1 MTVVMDGV
9 RCRVAFQ
16 GARGAY
22 SEDAVRRFFGP
33 RAEPEPSF
41 GCDDVVRAVGRG
53 GAAYGLLPVENSL
66 AGSVVATYDALLA
79 EPRVYIVGETVL
91 PIHHCV
97 LAPRGARLD
106 AITVVESHPVALAQC
121 RRWLAAH
128 PEIVVRAA
136 YDTAGAA
143 EDVARCGDP
152 ARAAIAGRGAAARF
166 GLAVLATDVED
177 RPDNVTR
184 FVAIARA
191 PSLPPEGCPAKT
203 ALIATTPNVPG
214 ALHRLLGP
222 IAAAG
227 LNLTKLESR
236 PAGEPWRYRFIL
248 ELAHTMDHE
257 LLATLLGA
265 LGAETESLRVMGTFA
280 AEPPEHAS
288 WPGAPA

>member
-1 MTVVMDGV
+1 MSSVMTGIG
-9 RCRVAFQ
+9 CRVAFQ

-22 SEDAVRRFFGP
+22 SEDAVRRYFGP
-33 RAEPEPSF
+33 GAEPEPAVA
-41 GCDDVVRAVGRG
+41 CEDVVQAVAHGDVP
-53 GAAYGLLPVENSL
+53 YGMLPVENSL
-66 AGSVVATYDALLA
+66 AGSVVAAYDALLA
-79 EPRVYIVGETVL
+79 EPAVFIAGETVL

-97 LAPRGARLD
+97 LAPRGAQLD
-106 AITVVESHPVALAQC
+106 AIKVIESHPVALAQC

-128 PEIVVRAA
+128 PDVTARAA

-143 EDVARCGDP
+143 QEVAERGDVT
-152 ARAAIAGRGAAARF
+152 RAAIAGRSAAQRF
-166 GLAVLATDVED
+166 ALDVLAADIED

-191 PSLPPEGCPAKT
+191 PSLPAPGTSVKT

-214 ALHRLLGP
+214 ALYRLLAP
-222 IAAAG
+222 VSAAG

-257 LLATLLGA
+257 RLATLLGA
-265 LGAETESLRVMGTFA
+265 LRAESESLRVMGTFA
-280 AEPPEHAS
+280 ASAPDAAPEQLA
-288 WPGAPA
+288 